1 MQGLRRRLTP
11 VDVIVAAPGYL
22 EHCPDIATRKVWYFG
37 DDYHESVQLAAMT
50 EFLGGEFAAAGDALN
65 AVAERVGPDI
75 IELDAVLF
83 SGKQQIAWLASDLAE
98 RNPYASPFCREL
110 CRAIAL
116 IDACRKGGAHLV
128 LVDNAGFGRALVQ
141 ACCDNGIG
149 AGWVG
154 KRAASDS
161 IFGTLRAHSGFLRR
175 WLRERR
181 AAARFRAD
189 ESALRAADIVL
200 VSWSEGERGDGADAP
215 DRFLGS
221 LPQWLYEKELQVFCL
236 FNSTHWLN
244 SAEAMAAFVARRVP
258 SGSGALMMRFF
269 RFVDLLR
276 AYLDLFALPAAIAS
290 RYSISGIDLTRIA
303 RLALRREFA
312 SARLVSAALYARL
325 ATALKRAGMEP
336 RVIFYPFENQP
347 WEKAMLAGFRRDLPQ
362 TMLIG
367 IQHASIA
374 ERYFS
379 GHPSRR
385 QWSDGTAP
393 DLLVAMGEE
402 FHDRLAAKN
411 APRRRLAVGGA
422 LRYGAM
428 LQDARREFSGKKTP
442 AKLIVAACS
451 MEIKDSFELAHK
463 AALAS
468 AGIEGA
474 RLIINFHPLT
484 EMAFRNSIRER
495 LGSVADC
502 SNVEFV
508 AGGAQ
513 ALLEKADLL
522 LYNSSSV
529 ALDATAAGVPV
540 IYVGSDVDLDLDN
553 LAGADIPRVRSVT
566 LLRKEITELLRD
578 PVRCRKINE
587 VARAYL
593 AYCMSVPNPE
603 FWLELAHGQDIDRSV
618 SGTADSFA

>member
-1 MQGLRRRLTP
+1 VQGLRRRLTP
-11 VDVIVAAPGYL
+11 ADVIVAAPGYL
-22 EHCPDIATRKVWYFG
+22 QHCPGITARKIWYFG
-37 DDYHESVQLAAMT
+37 DDYRESVQVAAASKS
-50 EFLGGEFAAAGDALN
+50 LGADFVAAGDALN
-65 AVAERVGPDI
+65 AVAGRTGPDI

-98 RNPYASPFCREL
+98 RNPYASPFCRDL
-110 CRAIAL
+110 CRTIAL
-116 IDACRKGGAHLV
+116 IDACREGGAHLV

-141 ACCDNGIG
+141 ACRDNGIAARWAGKQITRESFLG
-149 AGWVG
+149 A
-154 KRAASDS
+154 
-161 IFGTLRAHSGFLRR
+161 FRAHSGFLRR
-175 WLRERR
+175 WRRERR
-181 AAARFRAD
+181 AAAQHRAD
-189 ESALRAADIVL
+189 ESALRAADIIL
-200 VSWSEGERGDGADAP
+200 VSWAEGKRDDAANAP
-215 DRFLGS
+215 DRFLGT
-221 LPQWLYEKELQVFCL
+221 LLQWLREKGLRVGCL

-244 SAEAMAAFVARRVP
+244 SAEAMAAFAACRVP
-258 SGSGALMMRFF
+258 PGSGALTTRFF
-269 RFVDLLR
+269 GLADLLR
-276 AYLDLFALPAAIAS
+276 AYRDLLALPAAVAF
-290 RYSISGIDLTRIA
+290 RYSISGLDLTRIV

-312 SARLVSAALYARL
+312 SSRLVSAALYARL
-325 ATALKRAGMEP
+325 AAALKRAGMKP

-362 TMLIG
+362 ATLIG

-393 DLLVAMGEE
+393 NLLVTMGEE
-402 FHDRLAAKN
+402 FHDRLAAKG
-411 APRRRLAVGGA
+411 APRQRLAVGGA

-428 LQDARREFSGKKTP
+428 LQDARRELSGKKTP
-442 AKLIVAACS
+442 EKLIVAACS
-451 MEIKDSFELAHK
+451 MEIRDSFELAHK
-463 AALAS
+463 AALAT

-484 EMAFRNSIRER
+484 EIAFRDSIRER

-508 AGGAQ
+508 AGGVQ
-513 ALLEKADLL
+513 ELLEKADLL

-540 IYVGSDVDLDLDN
+540 IYVGSDVDFDLDN
-553 LAGADIPRVRSVT
+553 LAGADIPRVRSAAS
-566 LLRKEITELLRD
+566 LREEITELLRD

-603 FWLELAHGQDIDRSV
+603 FWLELARGHDTDRSAY
-618 SGTADSFA
+618 GAADSFA